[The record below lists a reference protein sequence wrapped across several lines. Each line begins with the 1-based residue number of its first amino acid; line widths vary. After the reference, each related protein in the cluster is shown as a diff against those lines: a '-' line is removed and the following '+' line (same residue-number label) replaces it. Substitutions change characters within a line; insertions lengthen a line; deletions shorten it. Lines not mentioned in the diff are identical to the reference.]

1 MPAGERELRHGP
13 NSEGEQ
19 RHGHN
24 NSGEEEQLGLGSDD
38 GAAVKGDAVGGDS
51 GVKTNICSGEA
62 LLHNKEGLEKHLESL
77 GASRHGVG
85 VKFLVFF
92 DIRIEEEDLCGRIE
106 FGFKDNGFDM
116 DIEEYF
122 LKFEDQCSTQS
133 HNCLGRIKAVCSDKK
148 DLAWTPRNFLDLLE
162 KYGDAHVI
170 DRGWR
175 EWHGGQ

>member
-1 MPAGERELRHGP
+1 MGVEGEEGGGRHGP
-13 NSEGEQ
+13 NSEGEL

-24 NSGEEEQLGLGSDD
+24 SGGEDQHGLCSG
-38 GAAVKGDAVGGDS
+38 GAGVEDDAVGGDR
-51 GVKTNICSGEA
+51 GV
-62 LLHNKEGLEKHLESL
+62 NKEGLERHLDSL

-85 VKFLVFF
+85 VKLFLVFF

-122 LKFEDQCSTQS
+122 LKFEDKCSTQS
-133 HNCLGRIKAVCSDKK
+133 HNCLGRIKAVSSDMK
-148 DLAWTPRNFLDLLE
+148 DLAWTPRNFIDLLE
-162 KYGDAHVI
+162 KYSDAHVI

-175 EWHGGQ
+175 EWHGAQ